1 MAAGSSANQAGAGSE
16 MKTPRFKRYAIIAG
30 KVVEGL
36 ANAIHL
42 DVPIDMA
49 ILAPSDTPAPHIKT
63 VRYAMPRCFQFRTRE
78 EADKALKSQTAI

>member
-16 MKTPRFKRYAIIAG
+16 MKPPRFKRYAIIAG

-36 ANAIHL
+36 ANPLHL
-42 DVPIDMA
+42 DVLRMDV
-49 ILAPSDTPAPHIKT
+49 PSDRGEPNDKR

-78 EADKALKSQTAI
+78 QAEKALKSRTAI